1 MGAIGVLQADM
12 SAGATAAGVQQRY
25 TPRLGAWGVTNNKY
39 GYQDGCT
46 LWVNKLGLEI
56 IHLNKGQHWEKILGQ
71 E

>member
-1 MGAIGVLQADM
+1 MLLLLLMLLMLTSTVN
-12 SAGATAAGVQQRY
+12 VN
-25 TPRLGAWGVTNNKY
+25 VNKY
-39 GYQDGCT
+39 GYQYGCT